1 MRVQLALL
9 LALAAPLSAG
19 QQLGVIDFPN
29 SGSAAAQEPFLRGV
43 LLLHSF
49 EYDDAA
55 RAFQQAQEADPTF
68 ALAYWG
74 EALTHYRP
82 VWGRESPA
90 KGQAALA
97 KGAGAEPVNARERG
111 YLEAAGILFGEGD
124 RSERWKR
131 YSDAM
136 ERHSRAYPSDLEAA
150 SLYAVSL
157 FDGTKGRDH
166 RTYMKIAAVAERVYR
181 DNPDHPGALHYLIHA
196 FDDPIHAPLG
206 LRFARS
212 YAKVASDAPHAQHM
226 PSHIFLALGMWDEVV
241 SSNIDSWESSEARV
255 QRLGLG
261 SDARGYHALWWLQ
274 YAHLQLGQFDEA
286 REKLAVIEA
295 DAANSGS
302 AHARNHQA
310 YLRSHYLVDSGR
322 WTADVAPVNE
332 EGLAQRAWGA
342 NALAEGLRAL
352 KAEKPDTARQWL
364 QQLQGRAKVHGK
376 KTASLPVAARILEG
390 LVVLAQGQADGAV
403 AKLREA
409 VELEE
414 QTPFGYGPPFPVK
427 PALEALGETYLQLER
442 FAEATQAF
450 EASLQRTP
458 RRALSLIG
466 LHRAATRAGDAV
478 QAAWAEAEL
487 KGYPAAWQ
495 QGP

>member
-9 LALAAPLSAG
+9 LTLAAPLSAG
-19 QQLGVIDFPN
+19 KQLGVIDFPN

-55 RAFQQAQEADPTF
+55 RAFQQAQEADPRF

-82 VWGRESPA
+82 VWGREYPA
-90 KGQAALA
+90 KGRAALA
-97 KGAGAEPVNARERG
+97 KGAGAEPSDARERG
-111 YLEAAGILFGEGD
+111 YMEAAGTLFGEGN
-124 RSERWKR
+124 RAERWKR

-136 ERHSRAYPSDLEAA
+136 ERHSRAYPNDPEAA

-157 FDGTKGRDH
+157 FDGTQGRDH
-166 RTYMKIAAVAERVYR
+166 RTYMKIAAVAEGVYR
-181 DNPDHPGALHYLIHA
+181 DNPNHPGALHYLIHA

-212 YAKVASDAPHAQHM
+212 YARVASDAPHAQHM

-261 SDARGYHALWWLQ
+261 SDERGYHALWWLQ

-286 REKLAVIEA
+286 RKKLAVIEA

-310 YLRSHYLVDSGR
+310 YLRSHYLVDTGR
-322 WTADVAPVNE
+322 WTVDIAPVHE
-332 EGLAQRAWGA
+332 EGLDQRAWGA
-342 NALAEGLRAL
+342 NALTEGLRAI
-352 KAEKPDTARQWL
+352 KAKKTHTVRQWL
-364 QQLQGRAKVHGK
+364 RKLQDRARVHGK

-390 LVVLAQGQADGAV
+390 LVLLAQGQADGAV

-427 PALEALGETYLQLER
+427 PALETLGEIYLHLER
-442 FAEATQAF
+442 PAEAAQAF

-458 RRALSLIG
+458 RRARSLIG
-466 LHRAATRAGDAV
+466 LHRAATEAGDAV
-478 QAAWAEAEL
+478 LAAWAKAELRGYQAAW
-487 KGYPAAWQ
+487 
-495 QGP
+495 